1 MSLSSDISVKN
12 KKKKQILLGKFPPTF
27 RKLSTIFSSF
37 FFFFRLFGSGD
48 VVVYSPAHSE
58 TIEFP

>member
-27 RKLSTIFSSF
+27 RKLSTIFF
-37 FFFFRLFGSGD
+37 FLFFRLFGSGD

>member
-37 FFFFRLFGSGD
+37 FFLDFSVLGD